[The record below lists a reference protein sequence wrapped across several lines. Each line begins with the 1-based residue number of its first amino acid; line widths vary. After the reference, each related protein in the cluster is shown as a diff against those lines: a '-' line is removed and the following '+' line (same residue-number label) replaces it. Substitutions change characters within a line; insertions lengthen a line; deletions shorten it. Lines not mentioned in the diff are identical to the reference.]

1 MITTKHNGDPR
12 SEQLNKMIRDACRM
26 LQEEIENYSPKK
38 DGIIDFIMENPDLP
52 LTFNQIVFLLRNSY
66 PAVSPTRGDFYDV
79 YARLVSEA
87 KALGDPELLKHIY
100 LSVPFYPND
109 DRENQRKQAFFQDG
123 IQYFHSLGLRHV
135 VGELYVHLAA
145 GMCFSTAERIRFC
158 ESALELLDPTSK
170 EYACIRAMR
179 DMIGYQEHQG
189 NPDYYHYWTFGGTVF
204 SEGGSIFLSSIF
216 PCMAFLKRVDALL
229 SNVVIL
235 KGDREWYESAD
246 SLDPSGKVKEI
257 ADAALPVG
265 GSKSLPE
272 EMELIRLSDETVV
285 CRADGKEY
293 LCRVFSCRF
302 AANVEVLGIVGETH
316 YFAEGIGLIRSVL
329 SDRSREGMR
338 EYVYDLCDYTVK
350 GGDGLLPFCEGNRWS
365 YRQENCP
372 DDIDQVIEREI
383 ISKNGEEYLLSG
395 WNYAGRK
402 PGFSCDANNRVSE

>member
-1 MITTKHNGDPR
+1 MITTKRNGDPR

-204 SEGGSIFLSSIF
+204 SEGESIFLSPIF
-216 PCMAFLKRVDALL
+216 PGMAFRKRADALFP
-229 SNVVIL
+229 NVVIL
-235 KGDREWYESAD
+235 KGWYEPAD
-246 SLDPSGKVKEI
+246 SLDSSREVKEI

-265 GSKSLPE
+265 ASKYLTE
-272 EMELIRLSDETVV
+272 EIELVRHSDEIVI
-285 CRADGKEY
+285 CQADGQEY
-293 LCRVFSCRF
+293 LCRAFSCRF
-302 AANVEVLGIVGETH
+302 AENIEVLGIVGETY
-316 YFAEGIGLIRSVL
+316 YFAEGIGPIRSVL
-329 SDRSREGMR
+329 SVRSREGMR

-350 GGDGLLPFCEGNRWS
+350 GGDGLLPCCVGNRWC
-365 YRQENCP
+365 YRQKDCP
-372 DDIDQVIEREI
+372 DDIDQVIQREI
-383 ISKNGEEYLLSG
+383 IAQNGVEYLLAG

-402 PGFSCDANNRVSE
+402 TQTGGGGQ